1 MRHQAQCLMF
11 RNHVCQGCLEKY
23 QVQVPDQKS
32 ATANVQVRAVRPGT
46 LIQPDLALA
55 Q

>member
-1 MRHQAQCLMF
+1 MF
-11 RNHVCQGCLEKY
+11 RNQVCQGCLEKC
-23 QVQVPDQKS
+23 QVKVADQES